1 MYELF
6 FGLRQR
12 PFAASPLTQR
22 YFPASS
28 IDHARQTLARCIER
42 AEGMGL
48 VIGGPGTGKSLVLAL
63 LAEHFG
69 GLFTVIL
76 LSPGH
81 IATRRELLQSILY
94 ELRAP
99 CRGLGDGDLWLALL
113 DHLRNPEKCPRGAL
127 VLVDEAH
134 ALPAELLDE
143 MRIIGNLSCGPEPH
157 ARLVLAGGLALEEL
171 LARPQLEALSQ
182 RVAARCY
189 LTPFDRCETI
199 DYVRFQLAASEGQ
212 AESIFEPAAAE
223 AVYQASDGIPRL
235 VNQLCD
241 HALVLAWNRKERP
254 VTAAHVREA
263 WSDLQQLP
271 TPWTSQRQPEERP
284 SVVEFG
290 ALVDDGTAPA
300 AIDLQS
306 DPEQA
311 LADVAARLAGLD
323 SPAPAEAPSPA
334 AEGPPPKVE
343 EPPPAPGIP
352 EADPFA
358 DFGEEV
364 VLHDRYATL
373 DSQHRPDKESA
384 ASARQADVAC
394 PAEPGAS
401 AQAFAGPD
409 TAPAAVAVEDEVGT
423 ELVVDPYGSLPI
435 LETEVEETPATAG
448 PEPPRGD
455 PPPTIAL
462 SEAIRQRNAAEQ
474 PAGGQWSPLPPDCV
488 LEISA
493 DDVLVIDDAP
503 DPQ

>member
-12 PFAASPLTQR
+12 PFAASPLTNR

-28 IDHARQTLARCIER
+28 IDDARQTLARCIER

-63 LAEHFG
+63 LAEQFA
-69 GLFTVIL
+69 GLFTVIS

-81 IATRRELLQSILY
+81 ITTRRELLQAILY
-94 ELRAP
+94 ELKAP

-134 ALPAELLDE
+134 ALAPELLDE
-143 MRIIGNLSCGPEPH
+143 LRIISNVSCGTEPQ
-157 ARLVLAGGLALEEL
+157 ARLVLAGGLGLEEH

-182 RVAARCY
+182 RFAARCY

-212 AESIFEPAAAE
+212 AEAIFEPAAAE
-223 AVYQASDGIPRL
+223 AVHQASDGIPRL

-241 HALVLAWNRKERP
+241 HALMLAWNRKERP

-271 TPWTSQRQPEERP
+271 TPWTSRREPEERP

-290 ALVDDGTAPA
+290 ALVDDATAPA
-300 AIDLQS
+300 AINLES
-306 DPEQA
+306 DPEQSLTDVETR
-311 LADVAARLAGLD
+311 LADL
-323 SPAPAEAPSPA
+323 EIPA
-334 AEGPPPKVE
+334 AAETPPPVVD
-343 EPPPAPGIP
+343 EPPPVTPSIP

-358 DFGEEV
+358 GFGEEV

-373 DSQHRPDKESA
+373 DSQHRRGTENAAGPAAAESDA
-384 ASARQADVAC
+384 AEDAV
-394 PAEPGAS
+394 AEPDA
-401 AQAFAGPD
+401 
-409 TAPAAVAVEDEVGT
+409 APVAVAAQDAVGT
-423 ELVVDPYGSLPI
+423 ELVVDPYGSLSI
-435 LETEVEETPATAG
+435 METELEGEKAADAPQPDG
-448 PEPPRGD
+448 QPPL
-455 PPPTIAL
+455 PPTIAL
-462 SEAIRQRNAAEQ
+462 SEAIRQRQAADQ

-488 LEISA
+488 LEISS
-493 DDVLVIDDAP
+493 DDVLVIDDEP
-503 DPQ
+503 ESTH